1 MSLRSLPARVA
12 SLLTGGLVLLF
23 IALPIGAMLVRS
35 FAVEEPVPL
44 IDLKNMTEAA
54 LAHLPDGEA
63 AMLVYGWVEATKP
76 QQRMA
81 AVAAALELNG
91 LAVTWDR
98 MAANSDQIVAAEAA
112 LIALSSDL
120 RRKVEADVP
129 IALVMLHRRI
139 PLAFKVRDKL
149 TEDEFDILR
158 SGKYQTWGLDHYLSV
173 VGEERLRR
181 AGVNSLRL
189 ALPVTFGT
197 TLLAFLLAFG
207 INRGAVR
214 GASFARYGILIPL
227 VSPPVVIATATILLF
242 GRNGLITKGLLDT
255 QLGLI
260 DAGLTNIY
268 GLPGVILAQLLGNLP
283 PAFIILDNVL
293 SMQDGRLE
301 EAAAIQGSSPWQTF
315 RQVTLPMAQP
325 GLIRAATL
333 VFIMSMT
340 DFGNPM
346 VVGKDMPVLAGV
358 LYDEMIG
365 FHNTSLSSAIAVW
378 LIVPALCIFAMLN
391 RLGHRKRFESSEV
404 NPSEIALPGW
414 ARGGLTT
421 LAWSI
426 ISLTGIIYITIII
439 GSFVRLWG
447 VDYTFTPHHYTSVEA
462 MPGFVTSIKG
472 VEPVWISLRIAAIA
486 APLGG
491 LLALVIAFL
500 AERVRGWFNESIT
513 FIVMLPAILPGVV
526 FGIGYIVAFNNP
538 LGIKALSL
546 NGTFA
551 ILVLNIVFGNIF
563 VGVLSG
569 RALLRRLDSS
579 VDEAA
584 EILGASLLQRFIHVT
599 LPMMRR
605 AAVFGTLYVFVD
617 GLCTFSSVVFLQ
629 GPDMDLASVVI
640 FKEASVS
647 YYGTACA
654 ISVSILLIVFVAMTG
669 ISLLNRYGKLSLFN
683 SDQGKRPVP
692 V

>member
-112 LIALSSDL
+112 LVALSSDQ

-173 VGEERLRR
+173 VGEERLQR
-181 AGVNSLRL
+181 AGINSLRL

-683 SDQGKRPVP
+683 SDQGKRPVS